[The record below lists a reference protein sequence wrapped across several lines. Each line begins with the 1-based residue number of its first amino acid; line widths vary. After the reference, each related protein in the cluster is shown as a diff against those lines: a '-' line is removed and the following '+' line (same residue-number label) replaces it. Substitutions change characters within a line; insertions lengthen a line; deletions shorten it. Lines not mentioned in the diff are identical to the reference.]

1 MTKLAHE
8 LVTNQKLCLELAIEL
23 TKQLQKSNT
32 PILTGLSNT
41 MQKRRTNSN
50 ESTSEKTSLKR
61 PKLDADIRADTF
73 SQRLF
78 ERNELPFAGRRSVV

>member
-1 MTKLAHE
+1 VKKLARE
-8 LVTNQKLCLELAIEL
+8 LLSDQKLCLELAIEL
-23 TKQLQKSNT
+23 TKQLQRTDT
-32 PILTGLSNT
+32 PILTGLSSA

-61 PKLDADIRADTF
+61 PKLDADIRGDTL
-73 SQRLF
+73 SRLI